1 MAYAEVKHIDRA
13 TIPVIDLSPLFDGED
28 GERFVGRQLLDIV
41 RRIGFFYV
49 ENHGVPQAKIDRA
62 LETGAKF
69 FHMDRAKKETVR
81 VADYH
86 RGFLPIGE
94 ATMSGASKPDNKESF
109 IWGWDVDPD
118 DPDIEHSNRI
128 LAPNRW
134 PDVLPELRDALDD
147 YIKTINGLG
156 IALLRAFA
164 AGLDLPHDHFVKHF
178 DKPLTRAAVVY
189 YPPQPDDMGDS
200 QFGVS
205 PHTDYG
211 CITILYQDEVGGLQ
225 VRNRNGDWLT
235 AHPMPGTFVVNV
247 GDLLH
252 RWSNDRFISN
262 PHRVINASPGERFS
276 VPVFVDPNWD
286 TVIEPVPAPGETA
299 HHAPVGCAEY
309 IFGIYQKSFAYRN
322 EDAE

>member
-1 MAYAEVKHIDRA
+1 VAYAKAKLIDVDA
-13 TIPVIDLSPLFDGED
+13 IPVINVAPLFDGAE
-28 GERFVGRQLLDIV
+28 GERMVGRQLLDTV
-41 RRIGFFYV
+41 QRIGFFYI

-62 LETGAKF
+62 VKMGGRF
-69 FHMDRAKKETVR
+69 FHMDRAQKETVR

-86 RGFLPIGE
+86 RGFLPVGE
-94 ATMSGASKPDNKESF
+94 ATMSGARNPDYKESF

-118 DPDIEHSNRI
+118 DPDIERSNRI

-134 PDVLPELRDALDD
+134 PDALPELKASLDD
-147 YIKTINGLG
+147 YIETVNGLG

-164 AGLDLPHDHFVKHF
+164 AGLDLPHDHFVRHF

-189 YPPQPDDMGDS
+189 YPPQPEEMGES

-211 CITILYQDEVGGLQ
+211 CITILHQDEIGGLQ
-225 VRNRNGDWLT
+225 VKDRNGDWLT

-262 PHRVINASPGERFS
+262 PHRVINASGKERFS

-286 TVIEPVPAPGETA
+286 TVIEPVPEPGGTA
-299 HHAPVGCAEY
+299 RHAPIGCAEY
-309 IFGIYQKSFAYRN
+309 IHGIYQRSFAYRT
-322 EDAE
+322 EDAN